1 MTRKH
6 WLFVFLVAVLLILSS
21 MILLRQPLL
30 DFVIRKVAD
39 KLEERFDTKLKI
51 EEAGFLGFRDVYLK
65 KVSIVPS
72 GSDTLFTMQSLKA
85 RIRLR
90 RLLRLE
96 IRFNEIVIDSASLTL
111 VKHNGTDNYSRFI
124 KNTRKTPSDSAV
136 VSHTGYT
143 EVFNRLL
150 NYTEDILS
158 ERITVR
164 RVRISYRDAQ
174 QEEFVSI
181 PELYSDGESIKSS
194 IITSSIEGVN
204 LWILSGT
211 VDPDA
216 QKYGFTV
223 KRTRGAAFAL
233 PFIDR
238 FDGIRTCFDE
248 ASVYYNSTGSN
259 PVQANGRFSISNLMV
274 NHWRIA
280 PEDVIVDT
288 LSATF
293 SAGIA
298 PDSIWLNPNSG
309 FEMNHL
315 PVKLYGS
322 YTRVPGRRIRLN
334 AGFEETDA
342 DLFFDALPAAIFSSL
357 KGIKTTG
364 KLRYTFYADWP
375 RDNTPQLQFLSRL
388 DKKNF
393 RINSFGKENLAKMNA
408 PFIYLAMENDQPVR
422 SFTVGTDNP
431 GFTPLENISPYL
443 QNAVLTAED
452 PSFFNHAGFIP
463 EAFRESMITNLQ
475 RGRFVRGG
483 STISMQLVK
492 NVYLSRNKTIA
503 RKLEEALIVWL
514 IEQNGLVPKE
524 RMFEVYLN
532 VIEWG
537 PGIYG
542 IGEAAQFYF
551 NKRPSELNLAESI
564 YLASIIPAPKSFR
577 RSFDENGQL
586 KPRMAGYYKLVAGR
600 LARRGKIAQSEAD
613 SLKPAVI
620 LSGAALNIVI
630 PPDTLNEDDFEP
642 ELPTE

>member
-21 MILLRQPLL
+21 MILFRQPLL

-39 KLEERFDTKLKI
+39 KLEERFDTKLNVG
-51 EEAGFLGFRDVYLK
+51 EAGFLGFRDVYLRQ
-65 KVSIVPS
+65 VSIVPT

-90 RLLRLE
+90 RLLSFE
-96 IRFNEIVIDSASLTL
+96 IRFNEIVVDSASLTL
-111 VKHNGTDNYSRFI
+111 VKHRGTDNYSRFI
-124 KNTRKTPSDSAV
+124 KKSGKSIADSTT
-136 VSHTGYT
+136 VSRTGYN
-143 EVFNRLL
+143 EVFTRLL

-164 RVRISYRDAQ
+164 RVRISYRDDQ
-174 QEEFVSI
+174 QEEFVSV
-181 PELYSDGESIKSS
+181 PELFSDGESIKSS

-204 LWILSGT
+204 LWILNGT
-211 VDPDA
+211 VDPAA
-216 QKYGFTV
+216 QKYNFTI
-223 KRTRGAAFAL
+223 KRTRGAVFAL

-238 FDGIRTCFDE
+238 IDGIRTCFDE
-248 ASVYYNSTGSN
+248 ASVYYNSAGSN
-259 PVQANGRFSISNLMV
+259 PVAANGRFSVSNLMV

-280 PEDVIVDT
+280 PEDVIIDT
-288 LSATF
+288 LTATF

-298 PDSIWLNPNSG
+298 PDSIWLNSNSG
-309 FEMNHL
+309 FDMNHL

-322 YTRVPGRRIRLN
+322 YTRAPGSRIRLV
-334 AGFEETDA
+334 AGFEEADA
-342 DLFFDALPAAIFSSL
+342 DLFFDALPSAIFSSL
-357 KGIKTTG
+357 KGIQTSG
-364 KLRYTFYADWP
+364 KLKYTFYADWP
-375 RDNTPQLQFLSRL
+375 RDNTLQLQFVSRL

-408 PFIYLAMENDQPVR
+408 PFFYLAMENDQPLR
-422 SFTVGTDNP
+422 SFTVGPDNP
-431 GFTPLENISPYL
+431 DFTPLNNISPYL

-452 PSFFNHAGFIP
+452 PSFFHHAGFIP

-542 IGEAAQFYF
+542 IGEAARFYF
-551 NKRPSELNLAESI
+551 NKQPSQLNLAESI

-600 LARRGKIAQSEAD
+600 LALRGKIPQEEAD
-613 SLKPAVI
+613 SLQPVVT
-620 LSGAALNIVI
+620 LSGAALHIVV
-630 PPDTLNEDDFEP
+630 PPDTLNIEEFEP
-642 ELPTE
+642 ALPSE